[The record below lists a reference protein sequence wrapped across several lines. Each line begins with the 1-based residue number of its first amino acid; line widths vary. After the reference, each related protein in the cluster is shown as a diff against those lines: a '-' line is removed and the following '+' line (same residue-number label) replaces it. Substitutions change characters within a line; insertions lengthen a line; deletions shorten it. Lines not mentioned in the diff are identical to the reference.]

1 MFETGHFPNL
11 LQNVLHALGTYVR
24 PLYDTRRVSEPP
36 QDCYYITRVH
46 IRVMDA
52 RYRGFR
58 TLSAHESL
66 TPLSTYAALVSNDA
80 RRALWSLSHT
90 YRQWLHNTE
99 YRHLRGESQTSVV
112 PAEAGEDCLNTLVGV
127 VAGLNTDLDSTT
139 LNLSRVHGE
148 LEEAHARI
156 AVLETQLEVRNPP
169 EAQVPALAVSS
180 PRKRIH
186 YGALGS
192 ITKLL

>member
-1 MFETGHFPNL
+1 
-11 LQNVLHALGTYVR
+11 
-24 PLYDTRRVSEPP
+24 
-36 QDCYYITRVH
+36 
-46 IRVMDA
+46 
-52 RYRGFR
+52 
-58 TLSAHESL
+58 
-66 TPLSTYAALVSNDA
+66 
-80 RRALWSLSHT
+80 
-90 YRQWLHNTE
+90 
-99 YRHLRGESQTSVV
+99 
-112 PAEAGEDCLNTLVGV
+112 